1 MQIPMQMTSASDRWP
16 RAWRQGETVSPHLQR
31 VHRTDALMGIA
42 APAKLNLGLAVVGR
56 RTDGYHKLV
65 TLFVTL
71 ALADTVRVEPATT
84 LTLISDDPALTTGDD
99 NLCLRAARALQTATG
114 TSAGA
119 RISLTKRIPVA
130 AGLGGGSSDAA
141 ATLRALDA
149 LWDTHLS
156 DTALLV
162 LARSLGADVPFFLCG
177 TDGNAVMARGI
188 GDLLWPVV
196 PVPPVW
202 VVLVVPEVDILY
214 KTAAL
219 YAALTEAE
227 YDRGEAV
234 GQQMTALRGGKT
246 VDAAL
251 LDNSFL
257 APLERLAPVVAVA
270 RQAMIA
276 AGLLPALSGSG
287 PTLYALCATEAEA
300 TEVANHL
307 RGRVDA
313 RIIVTSLSA

>member
-1 MQIPMQMTSASDRWP
+1 MQMTTSASDRWP
-16 RAWRQGETVSPHLQR
+16 HAWRQGETVSPHLQR
-31 VHRTDALMGIA
+31 VHRTDALAGIA

-71 ALADTVRVEPATT
+71 ALADTVRVEPAAT
-84 LTLISDDPALTTGDD
+84 LMLISDDLTLTTGDD

-114 TSAGA
+114 MSAGA

-149 LWDTHLS
+149 LWDTRLS
-156 DTALLV
+156 DTALLA

-177 TDGNAVMARGI
+177 TSGSAVMARGI
-188 GDLLWPVV
+188 GDLLWPGV
-196 PVPPVW
+196 PVPSVW
-202 VVLVVPEVDILY
+202 VVLVVPEVDIPR

-219 YAALTEAE
+219 YGALTEAE

-234 GQQMTALRGGKT
+234 GQQMTALRAGKT